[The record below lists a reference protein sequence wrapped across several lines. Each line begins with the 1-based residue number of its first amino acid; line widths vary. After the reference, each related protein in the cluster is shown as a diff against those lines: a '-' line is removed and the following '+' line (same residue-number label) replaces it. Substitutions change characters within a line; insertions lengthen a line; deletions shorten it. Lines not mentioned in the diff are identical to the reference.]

1 MVSIMKRKRKSITGT
16 LRREGYTKNEAD
28 AIARRIRRRKAKDNP
43 STGTMV
49 AIGGG
54 IAILSVAAYFLF
66 KSNAPTPTTPPV
78 AAASPAPQLPP
89 NLGDPND
96 PNSTAYACAAAWRLN
111 RLGHPHEAA
120 VWIAR
125 CTAGGGTVPA

>member
-1 MVSIMKRKRKSITGT
+1 
-16 LRREGYTKNEAD
+16 
-28 AIARRIRRRKAKDNP
+28 
-43 STGTMV
+43 MV

-66 KSNAPTPTTPPV
+66 KSNAPAVTPPATQV
-78 AAASPAPQLPP
+78 AANSAPQLPP

-96 PNSTAYACAAAWRLN
+96 PNSVAYSCAAAWRLN

-125 CTAGGGTVPA
+125 CTAGGGTVPT

>member
-1 MVSIMKRKRKSITGT
+1 MVSIMKR
-16 LRREGYTKNEAD
+16 
-28 AIARRIRRRKAKDNP
+28 RRRQAKEAKENP
-43 STGTMV
+43 STATVV

-54 IAILSVAAYFLF
+54 IALLSVAAYFLF
-66 KSNAPTPTTPPV
+66 KSNAPTATAPPV

-96 PNSTAYACAAAWRLN
+96 PNSVAYSCAAAWRLN

-120 VWIAR
+120 VWIQR
-125 CTAGGGTVPA
+125 CTAGGGTVPT